1 MNMTDFFTN
10 IPSIK
15 YAGPDS
21 DDPLSYRYY
30 NPERV
35 VLGKTMAEHLRLAV
49 CCWHTFCWQGNDGFG
64 ENAFKRPWLE
74 SKDAQERANMR
85 VDALF
90 EFTSKLNLP
99 FFTFHDRDVAPE
111 GDSLKKSI
119 SHLQKTAEHIG
130 KKMQETGIRLLWGTA
145 NLFSHPRYLAG
156 AATNPDPEVFA
167 YAVAQV
173 KAVFDVT
180 QQLGGENYVLWGG
193 REGYDTILNTNLR
206 QETEQLARF
215 LTLLAEYKHKTG
227 FKGLL
232 LIEPKPCEPTKHQY
246 DFDSGHVLAFLTKY
260 GLEKEYKVNIE
271 ANHATLAGHSFAEE
285 VAYACAHN
293 IFGSIDANRGDPQ
306 LGWDTDQFPNELESI
321 SQVLYIILSH
331 GGFSSG
337 GFNFDAKLRR
347 QSIDLEDLFYGH
359 IGGVDTIAR
368 GLLIA
373 ADMIQDPYFKSFVDK
388 RYQGWQGKLGGEILN
403 KLDFAQISRY
413 ALDHSL
419 NPQPVSGRQEL
430 LENYFSRYI
439 K

>member
-1 MNMTDFFTN
+1 MTTDYFIN
-10 IPSIK
+10 IPHIN
-15 YAGPDS
+15 YEGPDS
-21 DDPLSYRYY
+21 NNPLAYRYY
-30 NPERV
+30 DPDRV

-64 ENAFKRPWLE
+64 ENAFHRPWLRE
-74 SKDAQERANMR
+74 SNPQQRAKMR

-90 EFTSKLNLP
+90 EFISKLNLP
-99 FFTFHDRDVAPE
+99 FFTFHDRDIAPE
-111 GDSLKKSI
+111 GDSLKASI
-119 SHLQKTAEHIG
+119 ANLQIVAEHIG
-130 KKMQETGIRLLWGTA
+130 EKMQKTGIQLLWGTA
-145 NLFSHPRYLAG
+145 NLFSHARYMAG
-156 AATNPDPEVFA
+156 AATNPNPEIFA

-173 KAVFDVT
+173 KAAFDVT
-180 QQLGGENYVLWGG
+180 RQLNGANYVLWGG
-193 REGYDTILNTNLR
+193 REGYDTLLNTDLR

-215 LTLLAEYKHKTG
+215 LSLLADYKHKTG

-246 DFDSGHVLAFLTKY
+246 DFDCGHVLAFLTKY

-271 ANHATLAGHSFAEE
+271 GNHATLAGHSFAEE

-306 LGWDTDQFPNELESI
+306 LGWDTDQFPAELNDI
-321 SQVLYIILSH
+321 AHVLYIILLH
-331 GGFSSG
+331 GGFTSG
-337 GFNFDAKLRR
+337 GFNFDAKVRR

-373 ADMIQDPYFKSFVDK
+373 ADMIESRRFQTILEQ
-388 RYQGWQGKLGGEILN
+388 RYRGWQEGFGADILKNKADFGK
-403 KLDFAQISRY
+403 ISQY
-413 ALDHSL
+413 ALDHAL
-419 NPQPVSGRQEL
+419 DPKPVSGRQEL
-430 LENYFSRYI
+430 LENSFNGYL

>member
-1 MNMTDFFTN
+1 MSDFFTN
-10 IPSIK
+10 IAHIK
-15 YAGPDS
+15 YEGPDS
-21 DDPLSYRYY
+21 ENPLAYRYY
-30 NPERV
+30 NPDRV
-35 VLGKTMAEHLRLAV
+35 ILGKTMAEHLRLAV

-64 ENAFKRPWLE
+64 EGTFNRPWLK
-74 SKDAQERANMR
+74 STDPHDRAKMR
-85 VDALF
+85 VDAAF
-90 EFTSKLNLP
+90 EFISKLSLP
-99 FFTFHDRDVAPE
+99 FFTFHDRDVATE

-119 SHLQKTAEHIG
+119 ANLQKTADYIG

-145 NLFSHPRYLAG
+145 NLFSHPRYMAG

-173 KAVFDVT
+173 KAAFDVT
-180 QQLGGENYVLWGG
+180 QQLNGANYVLWGG
-193 REGYDTILNTNLR
+193 REGYDTLLNTDLR
-206 QETEQLARF
+206 RETEQLARF
-215 LTLLAEYKHKTG
+215 LTLLAEYKHKSG

-246 DFDSGHVLAFLTKY
+246 DFDSGHVLAFLCKY

-321 SQVLYIILSH
+321 AHVLYIILMH
-331 GGFSSG
+331 GGFTSG
-337 GFNFDAKLRR
+337 GFNFDSKLRR

-359 IGGVDTIAR
+359 IGGVDTLAR

-373 ADMIQDPYFKSFVDK
+373 ASMVENGYFKSLVEK
-388 RYQGWQGKLGGEILN
+388 RYQGWSEGLGADIMN
-403 KLDFAQISRY
+403 KKQDFAHISRY
-413 ALDHSL
+413 ALDHAL
-419 NPQPVSGRQEL
+419 NPQPVSGKQEL
-430 LENYFSRYI
+430 LENYFSRYL

>member
-1 MNMTDFFTN
+1 MSDFFTN
-10 IPSIK
+10 IAHIK
-15 YAGPDS
+15 YEGPDS
-21 DDPLSYRYY
+21 ENPLAYRYY
-30 NPERV
+30 NPDRV
-35 VLGKTMAEHLRLAV
+35 ILGKTMAEHLRLAV

-64 ENAFKRPWLE
+64 EGAFNRAWLK
-74 SKDAQERANMR
+74 STDPHERAKMR
-85 VDALF
+85 VDAVF
-90 EFTSKLNLP
+90 EFISKLNLP

-119 SHLQKTAEHIG
+119 DNFRKVTDYIG

-145 NLFSHPRYLAG
+145 NLFSHPRYMAG

-173 KAVFDVT
+173 KAAFDAT
-180 QQLGGENYVLWGG
+180 QQLNGANYVLWGG
-193 REGYDTILNTNLR
+193 REGYDTLLNTDLR
-206 QETEQLARF
+206 RETEQLARF
-215 LTLLAEYKHKTG
+215 LTLLAEYKHKSG

-232 LIEPKPCEPTKHQY
+232 LIEPKPCEPTKRQY
-246 DFDSGHVLAFLTKY
+246 DFDCGHVLAFLCKY

-306 LGWDTDQFPNELESI
+306 LGWDTDQFPNELDSI
-321 SQVLYIILSH
+321 AHVLYIILTH
-331 GGFSSG
+331 GGLTNG
-337 GFNFDAKLRR
+337 GFNFDSKLRR
-347 QSIDLEDLFYGH
+347 QSVDLEDLFYGH
-359 IGGVDTIAR
+359 IGGVDILAR

-373 ADMIQDPYFKSFVDK
+373 ANMIESGYFKSFIEK
-388 RYQGWQGKLGGEILN
+388 RYQGWKEGLGADIMN
-403 KLDFAQISRY
+403 KKQDFAHISRY

-419 NPQPVSGRQEL
+419 NPQPVSGKQEL
-430 LENYFSRYI
+430 LENYFSRYL